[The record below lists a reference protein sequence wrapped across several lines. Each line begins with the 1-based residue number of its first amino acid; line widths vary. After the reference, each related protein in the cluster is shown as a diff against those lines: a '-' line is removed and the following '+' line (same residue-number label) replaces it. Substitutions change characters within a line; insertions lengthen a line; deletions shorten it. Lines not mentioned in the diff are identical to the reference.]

1 MRMQTH
7 IHTISCV
14 CVCKYV
20 SVCVRV
26 CVCVCA
32 YRLGGRDY
40 LRNETAMRKPFP
52 LCLRLFARTK
62 PNYFWHGFLYSDRGA
77 KAGHSKSQL
86 KTAKSGGCSQLNALF
101 YALFVMQIVQ
111 TLAAGITKGLL
122 KFLVRPLTMLLKLM
136 VPAEIGAFMIGKMP
150 KLLAKP
156 IVR

>member
-1 MRMQTH
+1 M
-7 IHTISCV
+7 CA
-14 CVCKYV
+14 CAC
-20 SVCVRV
+20 V

-86 KTAKSGGCSQLNALF
+86 KMSDILRAVDSTDYLD
-101 YALFVMQIVQ
+101 
-111 TLAAGITKGLL
+111 
-122 KFLVRPLTMLLKLM
+122 FLVDFVHK
-136 VPAEIGAFMIGKMP
+136 AENET
-150 KLLAKP
+150 
-156 IVR
+156 